1 VSNTFNAPCLDHSV
15 DEVTSNPFVSS
26 DWVVEVKGEK
36 RISLGLNLPLLSSL
50 RSSVGGVVLM

>member
-50 RSSVGGVVLM
+50 RSSVGGGLF